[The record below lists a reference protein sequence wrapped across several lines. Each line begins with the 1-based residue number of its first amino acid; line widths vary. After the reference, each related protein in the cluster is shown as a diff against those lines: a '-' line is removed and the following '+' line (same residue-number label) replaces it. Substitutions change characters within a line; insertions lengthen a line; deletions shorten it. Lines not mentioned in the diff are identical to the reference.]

1 MAGVSVLR
9 YLSIPNIH
17 PMLLSSQLRY
27 ALYGTVLSAS
37 LISLSSWA
45 FAAAADGVFGDYFR
59 NIINTPCTYWYEV
72 ITGFDVSAGTSY
84 GTKTCTNIATVL
96 GNISNAVNVGIGTL
110 SPVAKLDV
118 AGRIIGNYLTIRPEN
133 TTVEWGEI
141 LLSRAA
147 GMTKNAHIDNSA
159 DRFRIHN
166 GSSEMMSAD
175 LLTGNVGIGTATPG
189 AKLEVAGLIR
199 STNNGSAYLQWGD
212 DVTLNDV
219 NITNTLGVIG
229 IQDSTKGTLQLWSN
243 AASYIAGSAGNV
255 GIGTTTPGAKLE
267 VAWWGFSMKWGEI
280 IIQRPVTTGGW
291 ARWLHYTPNNSYD
304 STNAGLA
311 GIGLLGGG
319 TTESSIYLTFGTAP
333 WSSSKGIQILANGN
347 VGIWTTAPTEK
358 LHVIGNIKVSNNIE
372 ANQYYYTSDRRLKED
387 ITPLKNS
394 LDKILSLN
402 GYTYNWKSTGHKDIW
417 VIAQEVETIFPE
429 LVKTNPDTGFKSV
442 EYGNLVAP
450 LIEAI
455 KEQQA
460 EIEILRTE
468 LAGIK
473 SQLK

>member
-1 MAGVSVLR
+1 MAGVIVLR

-118 AGRIIGNYLTIRPEN
+118 AGSIIGNYLTIRPQN
-133 TTVEWGEI
+133 TTFEWGEI
-141 LLSRAA
+141 KLEKGPSN
-147 GMTKNAHIDNSA
+147 TKDAYIDNAA
-159 DRFRIHN
+159 DRLRIHN
-166 GSSEMMSAD
+166 GSAEILSAD
-175 LLTGNVGIGTATPG
+175 LINGNI
-189 AKLEVAGLIR
+189 
-199 STNNGSAYLQWGD
+199 
-212 DVTLNDV
+212 
-219 NITNTLGVIG
+219 
-229 IQDSTKGTLQLWSN
+229 
-243 AASYIAGSAGNV
+243 
-255 GIGTTTPGAKLE
+255 GIGTTTPWSKLE
-267 VAWWGFSMKWGEI
+267 IASSI
-280 IIQRPVTTGGW
+280 DNILRLNRTTGNSWNYMEWMIAG
-291 ARWLHYTPNNSYD
+291 ARKYWTGIDNNGVFNIQWD
-304 STNAGLA
+304 SSAAVAINAVG
-311 GIGLLGGG
+311 
-319 TTESSIYLTFGTAP
+319 
-333 WSSSKGIQILANGN
+333 GN
-347 VGIWTTAPTEK
+347 VGIWTTTPTEK

-387 ITPLKNS
+387 ISPLKNS

-402 GYTYNWKSTGHKDIW
+402 GYTYRWKSTGHKDIW
-417 VIAQEVETIFPE
+417 VIAQEVETVFPE

-460 EIEILRTE
+460 EIDTLRTE
-468 LAGIK
+468 LAEIK